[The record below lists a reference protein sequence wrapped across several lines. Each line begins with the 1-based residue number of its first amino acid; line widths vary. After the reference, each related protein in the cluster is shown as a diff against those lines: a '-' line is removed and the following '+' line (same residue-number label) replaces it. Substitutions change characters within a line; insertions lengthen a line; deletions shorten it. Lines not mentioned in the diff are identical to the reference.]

1 MPRHYGL
8 TDPATKTK
16 SREIHHTPPA
26 ANIHVGTMKT
36 TSYTR
41 EPSQGATTTAAAAT
55 AKINNEE
62 ESERLS
68 SDLALFLSNPALS
81 SGLADGSLDL
91 TSYSSTINSEL
102 AVLERE
108 CIALHRKAAPDVK
121 VLREEME
128 VCDSILAGLQE
139 MLLGFQADLS
149 GLSGDIRQLQEQS
162 RSLAVQVDNR
172 RQAEEGLRLFLE
184 RIVVPPNLAEVISR
198 GDIDELYLECVKDLE
213 EKFAYVHLTEED
225 VRNDDP
231 ACVDPEL
238 VSSAG
243 IPPAMTVAGQEMR
256 DHLSKLRLRAVD
268 RTRTYFLNAM
278 KDLRRPKTH
287 VRMIQTHALLK
298 YEYLVDFLL
307 VASPTIHSEI
317 RDVYVESM
325 SKTLHNLF
333 RTYHKQLLTLDLRL
347 ASRVDLIAVEE
358 AALRDAFSTK
368 VNMKKRGDAFVLGD
382 RAKVLDGFI
391 TADDEVAAAWASIPP
406 INAHLAA
413 MNGEKYSY
421 EMIFRS
427 IMSHLIDAATNEY
440 VFARQFFKEYGQNDC
455 FHAIFGKTLS
465 LVLEQLENYLFNCH
479 DAIAILLMIKLTHSY
494 KRTVKMRRIDKVIE
508 PFLDRITNLLWPR
521 LKMVMDA
528 HLRSIRGANAK
539 KVGAGDIHPHL
550 VSRRYAEFTC
560 SILLILNRGRKG
572 SNAGD
577 GSAHAVDGL
586 SNDNRTAVTPSL
598 DLTTNPSHRGSAGD
612 MLMNDLDIMVEEMV
626 LLLKRLADVHT
637 VNKKKIVFMI
647 NNLDQIITIFKER
660 RVAGKELNRFSELLL
675 QQRELFVEEELLHTF
690 SKMIAF
696 VQQTEAHMSGIN
708 APRGARGIAA
718 PADVVNPEVVESL
731 VLEFSSNWKT
741 GIEQINRNVLSY
753 FSNFRNGMEILKQV
767 LTQLLLYYT
776 RFQDVIRK
784 VWRGKPPSFCKDLV
798 STSVILAE
806 IKKHALS
813 I

>member
-1 MPRHYGL
+1 
-8 TDPATKTK
+8 
-16 SREIHHTPPA
+16 
-26 ANIHVGTMKT
+26 
-36 TSYTR
+36 
-41 EPSQGATTTAAAAT
+41 
-55 AKINNEE
+55 
-62 ESERLS
+62 
-68 SDLALFLSNPALS
+68 
-81 SGLADGSLDL
+81 
-91 TSYSSTINSEL
+91 
-102 AVLERE
+102 
-108 CIALHRKAAPDVK
+108 
-121 VLREEME
+121 ME

-162 RSLAVQVDNR
+162 RSLAIQVENR
-172 RQAEEGLRLFLE
+172 RCAEEGLRLFLE
-184 RIVVPPNLAEVISR
+184 RIVIPPNLAECICR
-198 GDIDELYLECVKDLE
+198 GEVDELFLECVKDLE
-213 EKFAYVHLTEED
+213 EKYAYVLVTEED

-231 ACVDPEL
+231 ACLDPGL

-243 IPPAMTVAGQEMR
+243 IPPAQTEAGREMKQ
-256 DHLSKLRLRAVD
+256 HLEKLRLRAVD
-268 RTRTYFLNAM
+268 RVRVYFLNVM
-278 KDLRRPKTH
+278 KELRRPKTH

-307 VASPTIHSEI
+307 VASPTIHAEI

-325 SKTLHNLF
+325 SKTLHTLF

-347 ASRVDLIAVEE
+347 ATRVDLICVED

-368 VNMKKRGDAFVLGD
+368 VNMRKRGDAFVLGE

-391 TADDEVAAAWASIPP
+391 TAEGDAVVAGTPVPP
-406 INAHLAA
+406 INAHVAA

-427 IMSHLIDAATNEY
+427 IMSHLIDASTNEY
-440 VFARQFFKEYGQNDC
+440 VFSRQLFKEYGQNDC
-455 FHAIFGKTLS
+455 FNLIFGKTLS
-465 LVLEQLENYLFNCH
+465 LVLEQLETYLFNCH

-494 KRTVKMRRIDKVIE
+494 KRTVKARHIDKVLE
-508 PFLDRITNLLWPR
+508 PFLDRMTNLLWPR

-560 SILLILNRGRKG
+560 SVLLILNRGRIGGEERAGQKG
-572 SNAGD
+572 SD
-577 GSAHAVDGL
+577 VHV
-586 SNDNRTAVTPSL
+586 SL
-598 DLTTNPSHRGSAGD
+598 DIIAISSHHPSQRGSAGD
-612 MLMNDLDIMVEEMV
+612 MLMNDLDVMVEEMV

-637 VNKKKIVFMI
+637 SNKKRIVFMI

-660 RVAGKELNRFSELLL
+660 RVAGKELNRFTELLV
-675 QQRELFVEEELLHTF
+675 QQRELFVEEELLQTF

-696 VQQTEAHMSGIN
+696 VQQTECHMSGIS
-708 APRGARGIAA
+708 APRGARGVAA

-731 VLEFSSNWKT
+731 VREFSTNWKA

>member
-1 MPRHYGL
+1 
-8 TDPATKTK
+8 
-16 SREIHHTPPA
+16 
-26 ANIHVGTMKT
+26 
-36 TSYTR
+36 
-41 EPSQGATTTAAAAT
+41 
-55 AKINNEE
+55 
-62 ESERLS
+62 
-68 SDLALFLSNPALS
+68 
-81 SGLADGSLDL
+81 
-91 TSYSSTINSEL
+91 
-102 AVLERE
+102 
-108 CIALHRKAAPDVK
+108 
-121 VLREEME
+121 
-128 VCDSILAGLQE
+128 
-139 MLLGFQADLS
+139 
-149 GLSGDIRQLQEQS
+149 
-162 RSLAVQVDNR
+162 
-172 RQAEEGLRLFLE
+172 
-184 RIVVPPNLAEVISR
+184 
-198 GDIDELYLECVKDLE
+198 
-213 EKFAYVHLTEED
+213 
-225 VRNDDP
+225 
-231 ACVDPEL
+231 
-238 VSSAG
+238 
-243 IPPAMTVAGQEMR
+243 
-256 DHLSKLRLRAVD
+256 
-268 RTRTYFLNAM
+268 
-278 KDLRRPKTH
+278 
-287 VRMIQTHALLK
+287 
-298 YEYLVDFLL
+298 
-307 VASPTIHSEI
+307 
-317 RDVYVESM
+317 
-325 SKTLHNLF
+325 
-333 RTYHKQLLTLDLRL
+333 
-347 ASRVDLIAVEE
+347 
-358 AALRDAFSTK
+358 
-368 VNMKKRGDAFVLGD
+368 
-382 RAKVLDGFI
+382 LDGFI
-391 TADDEVAAAWASIPP
+391 TADGEAAAAWAAIPP

-494 KRTVKMRRIDKVIE
+494 KRTVKMRRIDKVLE

-560 SILLILNRGRKG
+560 SILLILNRGRKD
-572 SNAGD
+572 SHAGD
-577 GSAHAVDGL
+577 RGAHANVDGL
-586 SNDNRTAVTPSL
+586 SNDSRTAVSPSL

-612 MLMNDLDIMVEEMV
+612 MLMNDLDVMVEEMV

-696 VQQTEAHMSGIN
+696 VQQTETHMSGIN
-708 APRGARGIAA
+708 APKGARGIAA
-718 PADVVNPEVVESL
+718 PADLVNPEVVESL